1 MLITARAPTRTQLDR
16 GISGAAVLLHVGQ
29 SFGDH
34 EMGSILRRIRQL
46 DAIDLTE
53 VGWCLGRA
61 RHEGR
66 ERHREHSHD
75 RSEVATGALDHGRHE
90 IILCLCPASVGRASS
105 AETTGPA
112 KLELRI
118 AALWQ
123 NVIKIKY
130 FIGRLI
136 AAARITH
143 IRYVPRFGLLPPS
156 GDRASSRSGYPY
168 LIGFLWAC
176 V

>member
-1 MLITARAPTRTQLDR
+1 VHATKAVSDIANIPMI
-16 GISGAAVLLHVGQ
+16 AAK
-29 SFGDH
+29 
-34 EMGSILRRIRQL
+34 
-46 DAIDLTE
+46 
-53 VGWCLGRA
+53 
-61 RHEGR
+61 
-66 ERHREHSHD
+66 
-75 RSEVATGALDHGRHE
+75 VATGALDHGRHG

-168 LIGFLWAC
+168 LMGFLWAC